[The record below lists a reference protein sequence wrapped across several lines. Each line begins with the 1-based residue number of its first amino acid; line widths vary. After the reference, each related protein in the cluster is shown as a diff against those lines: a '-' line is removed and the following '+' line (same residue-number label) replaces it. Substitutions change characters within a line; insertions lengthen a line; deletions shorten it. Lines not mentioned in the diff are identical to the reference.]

1 MDCAEDHTGAA
12 GSNATAAMV
21 SALPRKHRE
30 SVLTIWFIVSSAAP
44 LAGQARHRGN
54 YSRFIDA
61 VGVRDRANR
70 RRPFAMG
77 SMLEYDLVVIGSGP
91 GGQKAAI
98 AAAKLGKTVAVVER
112 GRMLGGVCVN
122 TGTIPSKTLREAVV
136 YLTGMSQREMYGASY
151 RVKEK
156 ITPGDLLARTTH
168 VITKEQDV
176 VRNQLMR
183 NRVDLHTGHARFLD
197 EHTVC
202 VDDQTRGERTTVRG
216 EYIVIATGTKP
227 ARPTG
232 VEFDEDRVLDSDGI
246 LDLKSLPTTMV
257 VVGAGVIGIEYAS
270 MFAALGTKVTVVEK
284 RDSMLEFCDPEIIEA
299 LKFHLRDLAVTF
311 RFGEEVTA
319 VDVGAAGTVTTLAS
333 GKQIPAETVMY
344 SAGRQGQT
352 EHLDL
357 PNAGLETDNRGR
369 IVVDSQFQTKVD
381 HIYAVGDVIGF
392 PALAATSM
400 DQGRLAAYHAF
411 GEPAKGMTDLQP
423 IGIYSIPEV
432 SYVGATE
439 VDLTKNA
446 IPYEVGVSRY
456 RELARGQIA
465 GDSYGMLKLLVHTES
480 LKLLGVHIFGTSA
493 TEMVHIGQAVMG
505 CGGTVEYLVDAVF
518 NYPTFSE
525 AYKVAALDVMNKLR
539 ALNQF
544 RT

>member
-1 MDCAEDHTGAA
+1 MNSDLWITGEFE
-12 GSNATAAMV
+12 V
-21 SALPRKHRE
+21 FPQ
-30 SVLTIWFIVSSAAP
+30 SSP
-44 LAGQARHRGN
+44 VIGL
-54 YSRFIDA
+54 
-61 VGVRDRANR
+61 RDRAHRANL
-70 RRPFAMG
+70 AVMG
-77 SMLEYDLVVIGSGP
+77 SMQEFDLVVIGSGP

-98 AAAKLGKTVAVVER
+98 AAAKLGKSVAVIER

-136 YLTGMSQREMYGASY
+136 YLTGMSQRELYGSSY
-151 RVKEK
+151 RVKER
-156 ITPGDLLARTTH
+156 ITPADLLRRTTH
-168 VITKEQDV
+168 VIGREQDV
-176 VRNQLMR
+176 VRNQLLR
-183 NRVDLHTGHARFLD
+183 NGVELFEGHGRFLD
-197 EHTVC
+197 AHTLVIE
-202 VDDQTRGERTTVRG
+202 DPTRGENITIQARYV
-216 EYIVIATGTKP
+216 VIATGTKP
-227 ARPTG
+227 VRPAG
-232 VEFDEDRVLDSDGI
+232 VKFDEERVLDSDGI
-246 LDLKSLPTTMV
+246 LDLKSLPQSMV

-270 MFAALGTKVTVVEK
+270 MFAALGTKVTVIEK
-284 RDSMLEFCDPEIIEA
+284 RPTMLDFCDSEIIES

-319 VDVGAAGTVTTLAS
+319 VDVGPAGTLTTLAS

-352 EHLDL
+352 EHLDVQQ
-357 PNAGLETDNRGR
+357 AGLEIDSRGR
-369 IVVDSQFQTKVD
+369 IFVDDNYQTKVD

-411 GEPAKGMTDLQP
+411 GEPCKGMTDLQP

-439 VDLTKNA
+439 VDLTDSS

-465 GDSYGMLKLLVHTES
+465 GDSYGMLKLLVSTED
-480 LKLLGVHIFGTSA
+480 LTLLGVHIFGSNA
-493 TEMVHIGQAVMG
+493 TELVHIGQAVMG

-544 RT
+544 KS

>member
-1 MDCAEDHTGAA
+1 MQE
-12 GSNATAAMV
+12 
-21 SALPRKHRE
+21 
-30 SVLTIWFIVSSAAP
+30 F
-44 LAGQARHRGN
+44 
-54 YSRFIDA
+54 
-61 VGVRDRANR
+61 
-70 RRPFAMG
+70 
-77 SMLEYDLVVIGSGP
+77 DLVVIGSGP

-98 AAAKLGKTVAVVER
+98 AAAKLGKSVAVIER

-136 YLTGMSQREMYGASY
+136 YLTGMSQRELYGSSY
-151 RVKEK
+151 RVKER
-156 ITPGDLLARTTH
+156 ITPADLLRRTTH
-168 VITKEQDV
+168 VIGREQDV
-176 VRNQLMR
+176 VRNQLLR
-183 NRVDLHTGHARFLD
+183 NGVELFEGHGRFLD
-197 EHTVC
+197 AHTLVIE
-202 VDDQTRGERTTVRG
+202 DPTRGENITIQARYV
-216 EYIVIATGTKP
+216 VIATGTKP
-227 ARPTG
+227 VRPAG
-232 VEFDEDRVLDSDGI
+232 VKFDEERVLDSDGI
-246 LDLKSLPTTMV
+246 LDLKSLPQSMV

-270 MFAALGTKVTVVEK
+270 MFAALGTKVTVIEK
-284 RDSMLEFCDPEIIEA
+284 RPTMLDFCDSEIIES

-319 VDVGAAGTVTTLAS
+319 VDVGPAGTLTTLAS

-352 EHLDL
+352 EHLDVQQ
-357 PNAGLETDNRGR
+357 AGLEIDSRGR
-369 IVVDSQFQTKVD
+369 IFVDDNYQTKVD

-411 GEPAKGMTDLQP
+411 GEPCKGMTDLQP

-439 VDLTKNA
+439 VDLTDSS

-465 GDSYGMLKLLVHTES
+465 GDSYGMLKLLVSTED
-480 LKLLGVHIFGTSA
+480 LTLLGVHIFGSNA
-493 TEMVHIGQAVMG
+493 TELVHIGQAVMG

-544 RT
+544 KS

>member
-1 MDCAEDHTGAA
+1 
-12 GSNATAAMV
+12 
-21 SALPRKHRE
+21 
-30 SVLTIWFIVSSAAP
+30 
-44 LAGQARHRGN
+44 
-54 YSRFIDA
+54 
-61 VGVRDRANR
+61 
-70 RRPFAMG
+70 MG
-77 SMLEYDLVVIGSGP
+77 LEYDLVVIGSGP

-98 AAAKLGKTVAVVER
+98 AAAKLGKTVAIIER

-136 YLTGMSQREMYGASY
+136 YLTGMSQRELYGASY

-156 ITPGDLLARTTH
+156 ITPADLLARTQH
-168 VITKEQDV
+168 VIGKEIDV

-183 NRVDLHTGHARFLD
+183 NGIELYTGHGRFLD
-197 EHTVC
+197 EHTILVE
-202 VDDQTRGERTTVRG
+202 DPTRAERITVSGR
-216 EYIVIATGTKP
+216 YIIIATGTIP
-227 ARPTG
+227 ARPAG
-232 VEFDEDRVLDSDGI
+232 VAFDENRVLDSDGI
-246 LDLKSLPTTMV
+246 LDLKSIPTSMV

-284 RDSMLEFCDPEIIEA
+284 RDSMLEFCDPEIVES
-299 LKFHLRDLAVTF
+299 LRFHLRDLAVTF

-319 VDVGAAGTVTTLAS
+319 VDVGANGTVTTLAS

-352 EHLDL
+352 DSLDL
-357 PNAGLETDNRGR
+357 PSAGLEADNRGR
-369 IVVDSQFQTKVD
+369 IFVDDKTFQTKVD

-400 DQGRLAAYHAF
+400 EQGRLAAYHAF
-411 GEPAKGMTDLQP
+411 GEPTAGMTTVQP

-439 VDLTKNA
+439 VELTRES

-465 GDSYGMLKLLVHTES
+465 GDSYGMLKLLVSTED
-480 LKLLGVHIFGTSA
+480 LKLLGVHIFGTNA

-525 AYKVAALDVMNKLR
+525 AYKVAALDVMNKMR
-539 ALNQF
+539 ALSQF
-544 RT
+544 RR